1 MVVGSDILPKILVPG
16 LKNDIG
22 GSLIAQNTIFGW
34 ILSGPVAQSI
44 TSLSTQ
50 VIETMVDPLGDLLKK
65 FWEQEEVSGAQTQTD
80 EDTICEDLYRNTTYR
95 RNDGRYVVKL
105 PFKPEFPN
113 TMALGH
119 SRLSAQQ
126 QYISIERNLEKKLD
140 LQKIYAEVL
149 EEYQTLDH
157 MERTNTQEIIRDGKY
172 FSFSLPHHAV
182 IKPDSKTTKV
192 RVVFNASKLSHSGL
206 SLNDVLHTGPI
217 LQNDLMLNTRLPQV
231 PLMLPPAF
239 RTILSCFPGDD
250 ARREVRVCK
259 GTSLLH

>member
-1 MVVGSDILPKILVPG
+1 M
-16 LKNDIG
+16 
-22 GSLIAQNTIFGW
+22 A
-34 ILSGPVAQSI
+34 
-44 TSLSTQ
+44 
-50 VIETMVDPLGDLLKK
+50 DPLSDLLKK

-95 RNDGRYVVKL
+95 RNDGRYVVKI

-113 TMALGH
+113 SMDLGH

-126 QYISIERNLEKKLD
+126 QYISIEPNLEKKPD

-157 MERTNTQEIIRDGKY
+157 MERVNSQEIIRDGKY
-172 FSFSLPHHAV
+172 FSFFLPHHAV

-206 SLNDVLHTGPI
+206 SLNDVLHTGRI
-217 LQNDLMLNTRLPQV
+217 LQNDLLLVIIRWRLYKYV
-231 PLMLPPAF
+231 F
-239 RTILSCFPGDD
+239 NGDI
-250 ARREVRVCK
+250 E
-259 GTSLLH
+259 

>member
-80 EDTICEDLYRNTTYR
+80 EDTICKDLYRNTTYR
-95 RNDGRYVVKL
+95 RNDGQYVIKL
-105 PFKPEFPN
+105 PFKPEFPKP
-113 TMALGH
+113 MALGH

-126 QYISIERNLEKKLD
+126 QYISIERSLEKKPD

-157 MERTNTQEIIRDGKY
+157 MERTNAQEIIRDGKY
-172 FSFSLPHHAV
+172 FSFYLPHHAV
-182 IKPDSKTTKV
+182 I
-192 RVVFNASKLSHSGL
+192 
-206 SLNDVLHTGPI
+206 
-217 LQNDLMLNTRLPQV
+217 
-231 PLMLPPAF
+231 
-239 RTILSCFPGDD
+239 
-250 ARREVRVCK
+250 
-259 GTSLLH
+259 

>member
-1 MVVGSDILPKILVPG
+1 MVGGSDILPKILVPG
-16 LKNDIG
+16 LKNVIG

-34 ILSGPVAQSI
+34 ISSGPVAQSI

-65 FWEQEEVSGAQTQTD
+65 FWD

-126 QYISIERNLEKKLD
+126 QYISIERNLEKKPD
-140 LQKIYAEVL
+140 LQKIYAEK
-149 EEYQTLDH
+149 EYQTLDH
-157 MERTNTQEIIRDGKY
+157 IE
-172 FSFSLPHHAV
+172 
-182 IKPDSKTTKV
+182 
-192 RVVFNASKLSHSGL
+192 
-206 SLNDVLHTGPI
+206 
-217 LQNDLMLNTRLPQV
+217 
-231 PLMLPPAF
+231 
-239 RTILSCFPGDD
+239 
-250 ARREVRVCK
+250 
-259 GTSLLH
+259 